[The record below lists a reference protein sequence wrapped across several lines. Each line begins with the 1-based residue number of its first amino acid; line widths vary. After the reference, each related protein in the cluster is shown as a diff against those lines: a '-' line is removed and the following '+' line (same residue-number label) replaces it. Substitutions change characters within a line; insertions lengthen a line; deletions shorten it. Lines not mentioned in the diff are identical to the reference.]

1 MVLVGLLAAFVP
13 ARLAGEMTSIGTL
26 FAFTLVCAGVLVVR
40 KTMPDVHRAFKTP
53 LVPFVPVGRD
63 HHLPVH
69 DAFPTGRHLDT
80 AGAMDADRAGYL
92 CVLRHQA

>member
-1 MVLVGLLAAFVP
+1 MAKI
-13 ARLAGEMTSIGTL
+13 EKIGNIQIVDNKEDKFFYFPMISMACTG
-26 FAFTLVCAGVLVVR
+26 C
-40 KTMPDVHRAFKTP
+40 
-53 LVPFVPVGRD
+53 RD